1 MCRIFYTWLSSDV
14 IEIIVP
20 ASSFKF
26 SNVFFTSIFICFFPP
41 FFLMKVVLAVGK
53 CELGF
58 PSSFFYP
65 VVRETCN
72 KTCSAY

>member
-1 MCRIFYTWLSSDV
+1 MCRIFYTRLSSDV

-20 ASSFKF
+20 TSSFKCSSVFYQYFFFF
-26 SNVFFTSIFICFFPP
+26 SI
-41 FFLMKVVLAVGK
+41 FLMKMVLAVGK

-58 PSSFFYP
+58 PSSFLYP
-65 VVRETCN
+65 VVNGTCN